1 MRNLVSNVKEE
12 RTKVEEA
19 GEEGEEKQMLV
30 KNASMFF
37 LSFFLLS
44 LCPGCVIIGMS
55 GSNQLTG
62 QLPFHRG
69 ASPRHISR

>member
-37 LSFFLLS
+37 LSFFFLS
-44 LCPGCVIIGMS
+44 VLAVSSLG
-55 GSNQLTG
+55 
-62 QLPFHRG
+62 
-69 ASPRHISR
+69 